1 MSRSSQIASSAR
13 LAMLLAAAACA
24 ASCGAARPDLRPFAA
39 ATAKLY
45 TGVVA
50 VGQDS
55 ARELAHV
62 STQVACP
69 VAAVPSTSP
78 IPDPPQP
85 APAAAAAPT
94 AAAPARASVDQLTV
108 AACFERVW
116 APRVAAAAALVTYS
130 DRLAEVATIDDDAA
144 GAQAARGA
152 LDALLG
158 ELSLPIFGAVSEVAG
173 GALLRWRQQQ
183 ASERMAE
190 VVAQAAPIIESVVGV
205 LLADLAD
212 TRALIGLLS
221 SQLRLELVVAHID
234 ELSLRAALER
244 QRHAYIEL
252 LDQPSAAA
260 PDSDSDAAERADDR
274 PVSTHVLAE
283 LVYIEDLLA
292 RLPDEEALTPPSIAV
307 ALAAIDACADALAA
321 WHTTHQQ
328 LARALTE
335 HRAPPLHTLRAAT
348 DALFRLVAARGG

>member
-1 MSRSSQIASSAR
+1 MNRAPQRPSLPHLS
-13 LAMLLAAAACA
+13 MLLAAVACA
-24 ASCGAARPDLRPFAA
+24 AGCGAARPDLRPFAA

-45 TGVVA
+45 TGVIA
-50 VGQDS
+50 VGQES

-78 IPDPPQP
+78 SPDAPQT

-94 AAAPARASVDQLTV
+94 EAARASVDQLTV

-116 APRVAAAAALVTYS
+116 APRVAAVAALVTYS
-130 DRLAEVATIDDDAA
+130 DRLAEIATIDDDAA
-144 GAQAARGA
+144 GARAARGA

-158 ELSLPIFGAVSEVAG
+158 ELSLPIFGAVSEVAS

-183 ASERMAE
+183 ASEQMAE

-252 LDQPSAAA
+252 LDQPSAAP
-260 PDSDSDAAERADDR
+260 PDPESTELADDR
-274 PVSTHVLAE
+274 PASMHVLAE

-292 RLPDEEALTPPSIAV
+292 RLPDEESLTPPSIDV

-321 WHTTHQQ
+321 WHTTHQK